1 MARKNTGG
9 RTIFTFCTI
18 YQNIFL
24 CYLPKRLAVNAVGN
38 SVDSSYSRNGSSS
51 MSDERANSSAKLRS
65 QVDVRGSDTE
75 ATFEDSGKE

>member
-18 YQNIFL
+18 HQNIW
-24 CYLPKRLAVNAVGN
+24 RNSLAVNAIGN
-38 SVDSSYSRNGSSS
+38 SADSSYSRNGSSS
-51 MSDERANSSAKLRS
+51 MPDERANSSAKLRV

-75 ATFEDSGKE
+75 ATFENSGKE